1 MGLADSA
8 DRDRDRSRG
17 GADLNADSLDAYVGH
32 PAIIADCV
40 SLKP

>member
-17 GADLNADSLDAYVGH
+17 GADLNADS
-32 PAIIADCV
+32 V
-40 SLKP
+40 SLKPPRVGDSNRNSV